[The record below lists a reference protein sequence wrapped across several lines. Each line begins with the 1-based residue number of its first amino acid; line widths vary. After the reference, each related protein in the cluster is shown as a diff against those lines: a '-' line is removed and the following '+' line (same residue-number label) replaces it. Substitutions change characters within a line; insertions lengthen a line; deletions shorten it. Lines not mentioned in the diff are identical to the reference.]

1 MSYGQCL
8 GDHPLG
14 DLIRLAKVEL
24 FPSLW
29 EEYKECGHLKKC
41 YSYKEACDVV
51 RILNIM
57 LKYAP
62 QYRGGRFTIF
72 WAVDQGR
79 DDEKTEDYSL

>member
-1 MSYGQCL
+1 MGCGLCL
-8 GDHPLG
+8 SDHPLD
-14 DLIRLAKVEL
+14 DLIRLARIDL

-41 YSYKEACDVV
+41 YSYREACDVV

-57 LKYAP
+57 LKHTS
-62 QYRGGRFTIF
+62 QYRGGRYSIF

-79 DDEKTEDYSL
+79 NDGKTEDYSL